1 MIIYPKHYEQL
12 CNRLWAFLPALSYA
26 LHYKKH
32 ILMIWAF
39 KPYLELFPNLRKSN
53 LLISY
58 FEHERFQ
65 YRRLIYRFWKYYDR
79 FFLCRKSYKK
89 ISPWMPLIFSGAWEC
104 RKDEAYILEEKK
116 QILNLFEPTD
126 EVVKIVSQKL
136 KKEEGL
142 IYIGIHIRR
151 GDYATFSNGRYF
163 YEIEYY
169 YQLMDMLY
177 QQIANNNKKVRFLI
191 CSNENF
197 DISSEQLL
205 SKVSF
210 TTRDVIRFSPSSA
223 IIDLYALS
231 QCDYI
236 LGPPSTFSQWAS
248 FYGENK
254 LCFIKD
260 KNLKNLSLND
270 FKEVILL
277 DRFKD

>member
-32 ILMIWAF
+32 ILMIWAY
-39 KPYLELFPNLRKSN
+39 KPYIDIFPNLRKFN
-53 LLISY
+53 LLISC

-65 YRRLIYRFWKYYDR
+65 YRRLIYRFWKFYDR
-79 FFLCRKSYKK
+79 FFLCRKSYRK
-89 ISPWMPLIFSGAWEC
+89 ISPLQPLVFSGAWEC

-116 QILNLFEPTD
+116 EILKLFRPAD
-126 EVVKIVSQKL
+126 DVVKSVAQVMKR
-136 KKEEGL
+136 ENGL
-142 IYIGIHIRR
+142 VYVGVHVRR
-151 GDYATFSNGRYF
+151 GDYATFSNGCYF
-163 YEIEYY
+163 YEIDYY
-169 YQLMDMLY
+169 YHLMDMLY
-177 QQIANNNKKVRFLI
+177 KQISSMNKRVRFLI

-197 DISSEQLL
+197 DVSSEQLL

-210 TTRDVIRFSPSSA
+210 TDQDIIRFNPSSA

-236 LGPPSTFSQWAS
+236 FGPPSTFSQWAS

-260 KNLKNLSLND
+260 KNLDNLSLES
-270 FKEVILL
+270 FKEVMLL
-277 DRFKD
+277 DRFKE